1 MHARETYERELARLR
16 EDLLA
21 MGSEVQRAISRSII
35 ALDDRDVELA
45 RSIIAE
51 DEVIND
57 HRFRIETACHGIMA
71 TQQPTAR
78 DLRVLIAALMIA
90 VDLERMADHAKG
102 IAKTV
107 TLTAREPSFPP
118 APDLHRMSDSVRRML
133 DQGLQAFAE
142 TDVELAQRVC
152 ASDDEIDHLYKQFFN
167 VMLSYMLEDPRSIT
181 RATYLLWIAH
191 NLERIADLA
200 TNVSE
205 RVIYY
210 ATGHMQDTNF

>member
-1 MHARETYERELARLR
+1 MNVRETFERELARLR

-21 MGSEVQRAISRSII
+21 MGSEVQRAITRSII

-51 DEVIND
+51 DEVINE
-57 HRFRIETACHGIMA
+57 HRFRIEAACLGIMA

-78 DLRVLIAALMIA
+78 DLRILIAALMIV

-107 TLTAREPSFPP
+107 MLTANEPSFPP
-118 APDLHRMSDSVRRML
+118 APDLRRMSELVQRML

-152 ASDDEIDHLYKQFFN
+152 ASDDEVDHLYKQFFN
-167 VMLSYMLEDPRSIT
+167 VMLSYMLEDPRSIA

-191 NLERIADLA
+191 NLERVADLV
-200 TNVSE
+200 TNIGE